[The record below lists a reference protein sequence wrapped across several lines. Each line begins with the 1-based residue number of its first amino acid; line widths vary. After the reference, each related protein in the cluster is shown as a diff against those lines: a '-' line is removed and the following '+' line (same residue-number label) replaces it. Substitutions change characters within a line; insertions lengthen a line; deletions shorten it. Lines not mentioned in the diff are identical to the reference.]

1 MEIIYPFTAIV
12 GQEKAKL
19 ALLCN
24 AVNPAIGGVLLS
36 GDKGTGKSTMVRALA
51 DVLPEIEVVK
61 GCPFNCNPRNELEM
75 CDACRSK
82 DELEIEKRKMKV
94 VNLPLSVTVD
104 RLVGTIDVE
113 KVLKEGIRAL
123 QPGILAEANRNILY
137 IDEVNLLDDYIA
149 DILLDVAAMGW
160 NIIEREGISLKH
172 PSRFILVGSM
182 NPEEGE
188 LRPQILDRFGLYV
201 QVEAIKDVEQRIEI
215 IRRVE
220 EFREDPISFRK
231 KFEKEQK
238 KLRERIERARELV
251 NKVEINDDLLTL
263 LIKTIID
270 YKIKTHRAE
279 IVTVRTA
286 KAIAAL
292 DGRKKVCLEDLKKA
306 MELALPHRM
315 KDKPF
320 EVPKDLKNQNS
331 VKELEDKNNKNKSN
345 KSINNN
351 SKNNNNT
358 SKNVNINNVIG
369 AGNSINTGDKGKYWG
384 SDKFLSFDSTD
395 IGDIVLPKGELDYI
409 EKVFRGSRDEK
420 ALIIGQARGYPIS
433 YIPSSY
439 VKLKEDIDI
448 IATIKSAIL
457 KGKKV
462 CDEDLMIRV
471 RKVRVPR
478 LAVIVL
484 DVSGSMIAKR
494 RISIAKGIAEKI
506 IENSYIKRDFLA
518 LITFGGYSARVLVPP
533 TKRYRAILDV
543 LKSVGV
549 GGKTPLTS
557 ALQSLLMVAKSFRL
571 KNRNAV
577 VRAILITDGKA
588 NVTLYSKS
596 IKEDIKIIASALRKN
611 NIKIDIFDTSSD
623 FTITYIPYL
632 ATLLDANIHKI

>member
-1 MEIIYPFTAIV
+1 
-12 GQEKAKL
+12 
-19 ALLCN
+19 
-24 AVNPAIGGVLLS
+24 
-36 GDKGTGKSTMVRALA
+36 
-51 DVLPEIEVVK
+51 
-61 GCPFNCNPRNELEM
+61 
-75 CDACRSK
+75 
-82 DELEIEKRKMKV
+82 
-94 VNLPLSVTVD
+94 
-104 RLVGTIDVE
+104 
-113 KVLKEGIRAL
+113 
-123 QPGILAEANRNILY
+123 
-137 IDEVNLLDDYIA
+137 
-149 DILLDVAAMGW
+149 MGW

-201 QVEAIKDVEQRIEI
+201 EVEAIKDVEQRIEI

-251 NKVEINDDLLTL
+251 NKVEIDDDLLTL
-263 LIKTIID
+263 LVKTIID

-320 EVPKDLKNQNS
+320 VPKDLKNQDS
-331 VKELEDKNNKNKSN
+331 VKELEENNKNKNNKNKSIN
-345 KSINNN
+345 NDRNININNN
-351 SKNNNNT
+351 VT
-358 SKNVNINNVIG
+358 G
-369 AGNSINTGDKGKYWG
+369 AGNDVNNRDKEKGGYGGRNK
-384 SDKFLSFDSTD
+384 LSFDSTD
-395 IGDIVLPKGELDYI
+395 VDNVVLPKGELDYI
-409 EKVFRGSRDEK
+409 EKAFRGSRDEK
-420 ALIIGQARGYPIS
+420 ALVIGQARGYPIS
-433 YIPSSY
+433 YIPASY

-448 IATIKSAIL
+448 IATIRSAIL
-457 KGKKV
+457 KGRKV
-462 CDEDLMIRV
+462 CDEDVMIRV

-484 DVSGSMIAKR
+484 DVSGSMVAKR

-506 IENSYIKRDFLA
+506 IENSYVKRDFLA
-518 LITFGGYSARVLVPP
+518 LITFGGYSAQILVPP
-533 TKRYRAILDV
+533 TKRYRAILDA

-557 ALQSLLMVAKSFRL
+557 ALQSLLMVAKRFRL
-571 KNRNAV
+571 KNKDAV

-596 IKEDIKIIASALRKN
+596 IKEDIKIMASALKKN
-611 NIKIDIFDTSSD
+611 NIKVDIFDTSSD
-623 FTITYIPYL
+623 FSISYIPYL
-632 ATLLDANIHKI
+632 ATLLDAKVHKI

>member
-201 QVEAIKDVEQRIEI
+201 EVEAIKDVEQRIEI

-231 KFEKEQK
+231 RFEKEQK

-251 NKVEINDDLLTL
+251 NKVEIDDDLLTL
-263 LIKTIID
+263 LVKTIID

-320 EVPKDLKNQNS
+320 EVPKDLKNQDS
-331 VKELEDKNNKNKSN
+331 VKELKKDNKNKNNKNKS
-345 KSINNN
+345 INNN
-351 SKNNNNT
+351 R
-358 SKNVNINNVIG
+358 NINIDNNVTG
-369 AGNSINTGDKGKYWG
+369 AGNDVNNRDKEKGGYGGRNK
-384 SDKFLSFDSTD
+384 LSFDSTD
-395 IGDIVLPKGELDYI
+395 VGNVVLPKGELDYI
-409 EKVFRGSRDEK
+409 EKAFRGSRDEK
-420 ALIIGQARGYPIS
+420 ALVIGQARGYPIS
-433 YIPSSY
+433 YIPASY

-448 IATIKSAIL
+448 IATIRSAIL
-457 KGKKV
+457 KGRKV
-462 CDEDLMIRV
+462 CDEDVMIRV

-484 DVSGSMIAKR
+484 DVSGSMVAKR

-506 IENSYIKRDFLA
+506 IENSYVKRDFLA
-518 LITFGGYSARVLVPP
+518 LITFGGYSAQILVPP
-533 TKRYRAILDV
+533 TKRYRAILDA

-557 ALQSLLMVAKSFRL
+557 ALQSLLMVAKRFRL
-571 KNRNAV
+571 KNKDAV

-596 IKEDIKIIASALRKN
+596 IKEDIKIMASALKKN
-611 NIKIDIFDTSSD
+611 NIKVDIFDTSSD
-623 FTITYIPYL
+623 FSISYIPYL
-632 ATLLDANIHKI
+632 ATLLDAKVHKI